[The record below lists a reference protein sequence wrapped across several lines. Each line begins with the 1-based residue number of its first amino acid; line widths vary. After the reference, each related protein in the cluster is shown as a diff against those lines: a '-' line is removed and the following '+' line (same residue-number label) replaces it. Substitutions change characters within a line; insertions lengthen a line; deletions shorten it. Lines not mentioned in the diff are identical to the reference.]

1 MRTLR
6 SFTRFFLPLFIV
18 VLLSSGTF
26 AWARTVEKKIYPRSM
41 QGLRIFSGVDSAKME
56 QWVDS
61 VYTSLDLRARVGQLI
76 MPIIYPRVTDTE
88 LLLARL
94 KKEQWGGILF
104 QKGMLADQRTL
115 TIRLQQS
122 SPIPLLIALDG
133 EWGLYMRLKDAP
145 QYPRNRGLGD
155 AGDLKL
161 IEAYGAEVARQCQL
175 MGIHI
180 NFAPVV
186 DVNINPKNP
195 VIGTRS
201 FGTSPQHVAA
211 CALAYARGL
220 EMGGG
225 VLSVAKHFPG
235 HGDTHEDSHKT
246 LPTISASKERMRSV
260 ELYPFKEYFASGFG
274 GVMTAHLNVPSYDA
288 SGKPASLS
296 KPITKTLLREE
307 MRFRGLVFTDAL
319 EMKGA
324 QTGAVSSVAV
334 AALKAGNDILLGP
347 AQPAQAL
354 DEILEAQA
362 RGELTDDEIEEKCR
376 RVLSFKYAL
385 ILCKAKGGVEAE
397 VVKDKIW
404 TPEEAQLRARLQQAA
419 KATTT
424 DIDPTA
430 RTKAM
435 RMKQV
440 KAKSGKR

>member
-26 AWARTVEKKIYPRSM
+26 ARARTVEKKIYPRSM
-41 QGLRIFSGVDSAKME
+41 QGLRIFSGVDSVKME
-56 QWVDS
+56 LWVDS

-115 TIRLQQS
+115 TIRLQQA
-122 SPIPLLIALDG
+122 SPTPLLIALDG

-195 VIGTRS
+195 VIGSRS

-220 EMGGG
+220 EMGG

-246 LPTISASKERMRSV
+246 LPIVSASKARMKAV
-260 ELYPFKEYFASGFG
+260 ELFPFREYFASGFG
-274 GVMTAHLNVPSYDA
+274 GVMTAHLSVPSYDA
-288 SGKPASLS
+288 SGRAASLS
-296 KPITKTLLREE
+296 KPITTTLLREE
-307 MRFRGLVFTDAL
+307 MGFRGLVFTDAL

-347 AQPAQAL
+347 AQPTQAL

-362 RGELTDDEIEEKCR
+362 RGELTDDEIEVKCR

>member
-41 QGLRIFSGVDSAKME
+41 QGLRIFSGVDSVKME
-56 QWVDS
+56 LWVDS

-115 TIRLQQS
+115 TIRLQQA
-122 SPIPLLIALDG
+122 SPTPLLIALDG

-220 EMGGG
+220 EMGG

-246 LPTISASKERMRSV
+246 LPIVSASKARMKAV
-260 ELYPFKEYFASGFG
+260 ELFPFREYFASGFG
-274 GVMTAHLNVPSYDA
+274 GVMTAHLSVPSYDA
-288 SGKPASLS
+288 SGRASSLS
-296 KPITKTLLREE
+296 KPITTTLLREE
-307 MRFRGLVFTDAL
+307 MGFRGLVFTDAL

-334 AALKAGNDILLGP
+334 AALKAGNDIL
-347 AQPAQAL
+347 
-354 DEILEAQA
+354 
-362 RGELTDDEIEEKCR
+362 
-376 RVLSFKYAL
+376 
-385 ILCKAKGGVEAE
+385 
-397 VVKDKIW
+397 
-404 TPEEAQLRARLQQAA
+404 
-419 KATTT
+419 
-424 DIDPTA
+424 
-430 RTKAM
+430 
-435 RMKQV
+435 
-440 KAKSGKR
+440 